1 MRPDK
6 NPDVARYFE
15 GLTPIDTADELLKA
29 TAGLLTETGWVQRE
43 NAVDDAGRPTGSTA
57 ANAARFSVSSAM
69 VRTSWQTGLDRTRVM
84 NTAMAR
90 LSDHVRR
97 THPRAGTF
105 EAEEA
110 EKRPTVRNLALI
122 IGWNDDPDRTLD
134 EIVSVLLEVAEG
146 AACSAAHPRADAERV
161 DHAGKPDTTTP
172 PVEPLDPQDE
182 GPNENAGTEAGAA
195 ETKTG
200 TETETEIENA
210 TTKPTERE
218 PLPVPGQLF

>member
-15 GLTPIDTADELLKA
+15 GLAPIDTADELLRA

-43 NAVDDAGRPTGSTA
+43 NAVDEAGRPTGSTA
-57 ANAARFSVSSAM
+57 ANAARFSASSAM
-69 VRTSWQTGLDRTRVM
+69 VRTSWNTGLDRTRAM

-110 EKRPTVRNLALI
+110 ERRPTVRNLALI
-122 IGWNDDPDRTLD
+122 IGWNDDPDQTLD
-134 EIVSVLLEVAEG
+134 EIVSVLLEVADG
-146 AACSAAHPRADAERV
+146 AACSAARPRTDAEPAG
-161 DHAGKPDTTTP
+161 HASEPDTTTP
-172 PVEPLDPQDE
+172 PVEPVDPQDE
-182 GPNENAGTEAGAA
+182 DPNENAGTEAGAA
-195 ETKTG
+195 ETTTG
-200 TETETEIENA
+200 TETEIENA

>member
-1 MRPDK
+1 MRPDE
-6 NPDVARYFE
+6 NADVARYFE
-15 GLTPIDTADELLKA
+15 GLAPMDTADELLRA

-43 NAVDDAGRPTGSTA
+43 NAVDDAGQATGSTA

-84 NTAMAR
+84 STAMAR

-110 EKRPTVRNLALI
+110 ERRPTVRNLALI
-122 IGWNDDPDRTLD
+122 IGWNDDPDQTLD
-134 EIVSVLLEVAEG
+134 EIVSVLLEVADG
-146 AACSAAHPRADAERV
+146 AACSAAHPRADAEPA
-161 DHAGKPDTTTP
+161 DHAGEPDTTTP
-172 PVEPLDPQDE
+172 PVKPLDPKDE
-182 GPNENAGTEAGAA
+182 DPNENAGTEAGAA
-195 ETKTG
+195 ETKTR
-200 TETETEIENA
+200 TETEIENGS
-210 TTKPTERE
+210 TKPTERE